1 MFAKRRISL
10 LKQIGGIFLLVAYL
24 FVFLFSN
31 ISHEIAHDHE
41 ESQELHTLEA
51 EQDDC
56 HRTIYHAEKNNGC
69 DHREHFLPYTASC
82 DLCDAFIRNF
92 QWTSFQNDIKLLSE
106 EFLVND
112 CIPLFLHANT
122 IASTSPPRAPP
133 FFV

>member
-10 LKQIGGIFLLVAYL
+10 SKQIGGIFLLAAYL

-31 ISHEIAHDHE
+31 ISHKVAHDHK

-56 HRTIYHAEKNNGC
+56 HRTIYHAEQNNGC
-69 DHREHFLPYTASC
+69 DHREHFLPYEASC
-82 DLCDAFIRNF
+82 DLCDAFVRNL
-92 QWTSFQNDIKLLSE
+92 QWTSFQDDVTLFSGQILI
-106 EFLVND
+106 ND
-112 CIPLFLHANT
+112 CMPLSPHAAT
-122 IASTSPPRAPP
+122 IVSTSPPRAPP